1 MTNNNGLKGR
11 VRADGT
17 MLSRREIIALG
28 GAAFLAAA
36 VPFKSAFAQEEAK
49 DPNRSVKILSLSTSP
64 QWSPLFGG
72 STSLLMA
79 SIWWASPM
87 YFDTEGNLN
96 PYVYIAWEG
105 SDAQD
110 VWTFQ
115 IDPKAVFSDGS
126 PITSAEIKGGLEL
139 SAVPST
145 KHQRI
150 DQVIGNV
157 KGFSDVYNGG
167 GREISGIVAV
177 DSHTV
182 RFELSQPD
190 PVFFLRMSSHLA
202 PVIKP
207 EQARDANGEEVFE
220 WWQPGNGTA
229 YSGPFRPT
237 MMDTVG
243 LNADFVR
250 NDNFFGPRPHLDKI
264 ELRHGADAT
273 TSTAL
278 LQRGEFDA
286 HMELLTPTLI
296 QDLGADFAT
305 GPIIPRGH
313 HFWLSQSSPPT
324 DDIKVRQA
332 LIMAVDRDALM
343 KLTFP
348 DGPNQKADQ
357 VMNAVPGVDPDY
369 VPYPYDPDAA
379 RKALAE
385 SSYGTADNFPPLIM
399 QGIVQTSQVAAQYIA
414 EQWRQVLGVDRL
426 EMRTQADSA
435 TGADQNSTQIF
446 RDDVA
451 TRVPDATIYLM
462 GAIHSSSGNAKAK
475 MGGYANAKIDELLE
489 KARLLPVT
497 DPHRDELAREA
508 QRLFREDWMYIP
520 WHYTTRSKFALPYVK
535 GIDRNLDWN
544 IARPWAVYRAA
555 H

>member
-49 DPNRSVKILSLSTSP
+49 DPNQTLKILTLTTSP